1 VRRLLLPLF
10 AVLALVGCGEQRP
23 SDSVHH
29 FLDTYVESDGRV
41 VRHDQGGDT
50 VSEGQAYA
58 MVLSVAA
65 GDRDRFARVW
75 DWTRTHLR
83 RPDGL
88 LAWRWAD
95 GHVTGDEPAAD
106 ADLDAARAL
115 SLAAKRFGNARYA
128 HDSRLLVRAIIA
140 GETTWAANR
149 TVLVAGRWA
158 RDKAVVNPSYWS
170 PRAFQELGFEKVGE
184 SSRTLTERLL
194 AAGLPPDWARVEPFG
209 IVPAD
214 PPSGGS
220 PAYSY
225 DAVRVPVRL
234 AESCDPAD
242 HALAAR
248 IWPRLREQPGVA
260 RRGLDGGEA
269 TGVESPAALAGAAA
283 AAQAAGDGP
292 AFKDL
297 LGRAAALDAEHP
309 SYYGAAWVALTQ
321 AMLVDHSLGRC

>member
-1 VRRLLLPLF
+1 VLL
-10 AVLALVGCGEQRP
+10 AVLALVGCGEQKP

-41 VRHDQGGDT
+41 VRHDQGGDS

-58 MVLSVAA
+58 MLLAVAA
-65 GDRDRFARVW
+65 GDQDRFARVW

-83 RPDGL
+83 QSDGL

-95 GHVTGDEPAAD
+95 GHVTSDEPAAD

-115 SLAAKRFGNARYA
+115 SLAADRFHQPRYG
-128 HDSRLLVRAIIA
+128 HDSRVLVRAIIR

-158 RDKAVVNPSYWS
+158 RGQAVVNPSYWS
-170 PRAFQELGFEKVGE
+170 PRAFQQLGFEKVGA
-184 SSRTLTERLL
+184 SSRTLTERLIEK
-194 AAGLPPDWARVEPFG
+194 GLPPDWARVEPCG
-209 IVPAD
+209 VVPSGP

-220 PAYSY
+220 PAYSF

-242 HALAAR
+242 RALAAR
-248 IWPRLREQPGVA
+248 LWPKLRDQPGVS
-260 RRGLDGGEA
+260 RRGLDGAAA
-269 TGVESPAALAGAAA
+269 TGADHPAALAGAAA
-283 AAQAAGDGP
+283 AAQAAGDAA

-297 LGRAAALDAEHP
+297 LARAAALDAEHP

-321 AMLVDHSLGRC
+321 AMLIDHSLGSC

>member
-1 VRRLLLPLF
+1 MRRLLLVLL
-10 AVLALVGCGEQRP
+10 AVLALVGCGEQKP
-23 SDSVHH
+23 EDSVHH

-50 VSEGQAYA
+50 VSEGQAYG
-58 MVLSVAA
+58 MLLSVAA
-65 GDRDRFARVW
+65 GDKDRFARVW
-75 DWTRTHLR
+75 EWTRTHLR

-95 GHVTGDEPAAD
+95 GRVTGNEPAAD

-115 SLAAKRFGNARYA
+115 SLAAERFGEPRYG
-128 HDSRLLVRAIIA
+128 HDSRVLVRAIIH
-140 GETTWAANR
+140 GETAWAADR

-158 RDKAVVNPSYWS
+158 RGQGVVNPSYWS
-170 PRAFQELGFEKVGE
+170 PRAFQQLGFAKVGA
-184 SSRTLTERLL
+184 SSRTLTERLVDS
-194 AAGLPPDWARVEPFG
+194 GLPPDWARVEPSG
-209 IVPAD
+209 IVPAGS
-214 PPSGGS
+214 PSGGS

-248 IWPRLREQPGVA
+248 LWPKLRSQPGVS
-260 RRGLDGGEA
+260 RRGLDGRPV
-269 TGVESPAALAGAAA
+269 TGAEHPAALAGAAA
-283 AAQAAGDGP
+283 AAQAAGDGA

-297 LGRAAALDAEHP
+297 LARAAALDAEHP

-321 AMLVDHSLGRC
+321 AMLVDRSLGHC

>member
-1 VRRLLLPLF
+1 VRRLLLALL
-10 AVLALVGCGEQRP
+10 AVLVLVGCGEQKP
-23 SDSVHH
+23 ADSAHH
-29 FLDTYVESDGRV
+29 FLDTYVDGDGRV

-58 MVLSVAA
+58 MLLSVAA

-95 GHVTGDEPAAD
+95 GQVTSDEPAAD

-115 SLAAKRFGNARYA
+115 SLAARRFGNARYG
-128 HDSRLLVRAIIA
+128 HDSRVLVRAIIA
-140 GETTWAANR
+140 GETTWAADR

-158 RDKAVVNPSYWS
+158 RDNAVVNPSYWS

-194 AAGLPPDWARVEPFG
+194 ASGLPPDWARVEPFG
-209 IVPAD
+209 IVPAG

-248 IWPRLREQPGVA
+248 MWPRLREQPGVA
-260 RRGLDGGEA
+260 RRGLDGRVAAG
-269 TGVESPAALAGAAA
+269 GESPAALAGAAA
-283 AAQAAGDGP
+283 AAKASGDQAA
-292 AFKDL
+292 FKGL
-297 LGRAAALDAEHP
+297 LGRAAALDGQHP